1 MCSPLD
7 SEPEFSAFSFP
18 LETEFYAVANQGIGL
33 YSQNFYQNQRVRRSS
48 IYIEPVLTSSEEC
61 NAFED
66 LLFFSIYFCLS
77 RDLFQPACSLA
88 QLKFVFVFLA
98 LKCLKIQTFRDYCPF
113 ISGRCRYTERAS
125 FYSNVA
131 TFEARAGRV
140 RSNKIEVNV
149 YAARL

>member
-1 MCSPLD
+1 MVRNC
-7 SEPEFSAFSFP
+7 
-18 LETEFYAVANQGIGL
+18 VGL
-33 YSQNFYQNQRVRRSS
+33 IS
-48 IYIEPVLTSSEEC
+48 
-61 NAFED
+61 
-66 LLFFSIYFCLS
+66 CL
-77 RDLFQPACSLA
+77 

>member
-1 MCSPLD
+1 MRLRKSLLFCSQPFEIWNLFAWELIRTVESVSGAG
-7 SEPEFSAFSFP
+7 SETPK
-18 LETEFYAVANQGIGL
+18 
-33 YSQNFYQNQRVRRSS
+33 RRSVLNKEAKRLLS
-48 IYIEPVLTSSEEC
+48 HYLIFRGSKLTSCWLCQEQNMVRNCVALISW
-61 NAFED
+61 
-66 LLFFSIYFCLS
+66 L
-77 RDLFQPACSLA
+77 
-88 QLKFVFVFLA
+88 QLKFVFVVLA

-140 RSNKIEVNV
+140 RSNKIEVHV

>member
-1 MCSPLD
+1 MYSHLD
-7 SEPEFSAFSFP
+7 I
-18 LETEFYAVANQGIGL
+18 TKGQGTGKNLFAITR
-33 YSQNFYQNQRVRRSS
+33 FR
-48 IYIEPVLTSSEEC
+48 YIEVLLVIFYYYWGKENRSLYRGLRYIEVRFIEVPQYILK
-61 NAFED
+61 
-66 LLFFSIYFCLS
+66 LLS
-77 RDLFQPACSLA
+77 
-88 QLKFVFVFLA
+88 
-98 LKCLKIQTFRDYCPF
+98 IQTFRDYCPF